1 MDKKALITGITG
13 QDGAFLSKLLLKK
26 GYQVYGTC
34 RPNSSPINWRLKE
47 LNIHNEIK
55 MVPLELFEYSNII
68 HTIDKIR
75 PDEIYNLGAQSF
87 VSASFEQ
94 PIYTSEVNALGV
106 LRLLEVI
113 RNVNPEIKFYQAS
126 SSELYGKAIEF
137 PQSETTPF
145 YPRSPYSVAKQFA
158 HSITIN
164 YREAYNLHA
173 SAGILFNHESE
184 FRGTEFVTR
193 KITSSLAMIWHNKL
207 DVLELGNINIERDWG
222 YAKDYVC
229 AMWKMLQQKVPGEF
243 VIATG
248 KSHTLREFISIAADT
263 IGFKLEWSGEGTDEF
278 AIEKSTGKKIIKI
291 NEKYFRL
298 TDVDRIVGNPKK
310 ANEELKWKPSVSFE
324 ELVQIMAKTDYD
336 RVKNDKLLI

>member
-1 MDKKALITGITG
+1 MNTLI
-13 QDGAFLSKLLLKK
+13 LSTT
-26 GYQVYGTC
+26 VDT
-34 RPNSSPINWRLKE
+34 
-47 LNIHNEIK
+47 
-55 MVPLELFEYSNII
+55 V
-68 HTIDKIR
+68 R

-87 VSASFEQ
+87 VSSSFDQ
-94 PIYTSEVNALGV
+94 PIYTSEVNAIGV

-113 RNVNPEIKFYQAS
+113 RNVNSDIKFYQAS
-126 SSELYGKAIEF
+126 TSELYGKAQES
-137 PQSETTPF
+137 PQTENTRF

-184 FRGTEFVTR
+184 LRGTEFVTR

-298 TDVDRIVGNPKK
+298 TDVDRIVGDPKN
-310 ANEELKWKPSVSFE
+310 ANEVLKWKPTVTFE
-324 ELVQIMAKTDYD
+324 ELVHIMAKTDYD

>member
-1 MDKKALITGITG
+1 MTKRALITGITG
-13 QDGAFLSKLLLKK
+13 QDGAFLSKLLLEK
-26 GYQVYGTC
+26 GYEVYGTC

-47 LNIHNEIK
+47 LGVFEQVH

-68 HTIDKIR
+68 KTVDTVR

-87 VSASFEQ
+87 VSSSFDQ
-94 PIYTSEVNALGV
+94 PIYTSEVNAIGV

-113 RNVNPEIKFYQAS
+113 RNVNSDIKFYQAS
-126 SSELYGKAIEF
+126 TSELYGKAQES
-137 PQSETTPF
+137 PQTENTRF

-184 FRGTEFVTR
+184 LRGTEFVTR

-298 TDVDRIVGNPKK
+298 TDVDRIVGDPKN
-310 ANEELKWKPSVSFE
+310 ANEVLKWKPTVTFE
-324 ELVQIMAKTDYD
+324 ELVHIMAKTDYD